1 MDKLYLGVAREIIT
15 PEVGGQLFGYAP
27 DVFSERV
34 EDDLTA
40 TAFYFKQGD
49 LQALMIS
56 VTVAIIKNELAERII
71 GLISEKFGISKET
84 CMVCATHT
92 HSGPN
97 TAGTFGWGDI
107 DTEYCEGILIP
118 QILKAVE
125 KATAET
131 QPVKMGVAR
140 GNSSIGI
147 NRRVISEGNNIGLG
161 QNPWGCFDP
170 KMTVIS
176 FINGEEKPVANIVHY
191 GMHGTAAGRNHE
203 ITRDW
208 SGIMI
213 DTLEKQSGA
222 ITAFFNGPEGD
233 VGPRLSN
240 KLTGGSLKYVR
251 EIGGAAALDAVRIYD
266 SLFDYH
272 DVELSLSNKKLK
284 IPLKKRMDYAKAKE
298 MLEEYKG
305 QGVNYLGWIRKHVED
320 VIASY
325 ENGFVEEEFVEV
337 EQTVIAL
344 GNVVFA
350 AFPYELFSEIGLRIG
365 GAIKNKAVLSLSN
378 TNGSEGY
385 FVTEDA
391 LCRGGYEV
399 WMFSYGRI
407 QPYCDNADFHI
418 MTETVRH
425 IREMK

>member
-15 PEVGGQLFGYAP
+15 PEVGGHLYGYTP
-27 DVFSERV
+27 YIISEKV

-56 VTVAIIKNELAERII
+56 VTVAVIKTELAERIL
-71 GLISEKFGISKET
+71 GLVSEKTGTPREN
-84 CMVCATHT
+84 CMICATHT

-97 TAGTFGWGDI
+97 TGGTFGWGDI

-118 QILKAVE
+118 QILKAAE
-125 KATAET
+125 KAAADP

-140 GNSSIGI
+140 GNSNIGI
-147 NRRVISEGNNIGLG
+147 NRRVILEDNGIGLG

-176 FINGEEKPVANIVHY
+176 FLNDEEKNVANIVHY
-191 GMHGTAAGRNHE
+191 GMHGTAAGLNHE

-233 VGPRLSN
+233 VGPRLTN
-240 KLTGGSLKYVR
+240 KQTVGGLKYVR
-251 EIGGAAALDAVRIYD
+251 EIGNAAALDAVRIYD

-272 DVELSLSNKKLK
+272 NVELSVSNKKLA
-284 IPLKKRMDYAKAKE
+284 IPLKKRMDRAEAEK
-298 MLEEYKG
+298 MLEDYKD
-305 QGVNYLGWIRKHVED
+305 QNVNLGGWIRKHLED

-325 ENGFVEEEFVEV
+325 ENGFEEEESFEF
-337 EQTVIAL
+337 EQTVIKL
-344 GNVVFA
+344 GNIIFTS
-350 AFPYELFSEIGLRIG
+350 FPYELFSEIGLRID
-365 GAIKNKAVLSLSN
+365 GAVKNKAVLSLSN

-385 FVTEDA
+385 FITPDA
-391 LCRGGYEV
+391 ICRGGYEV
-399 WMFSYGRI
+399 GMFLYGRI

-418 MTETVRH
+418 MKETVRH
-425 IREMK
+425 IKEMQ